1 MLYPQ
6 PILPAQELE
15 ALEQQM
21 SEMDA
26 GTDSQALR
34 QGGVKRKSIG
44 GGGEGGGEYVAYSPD
59 RYTQSGTVP
68 PRREDL

>member
-6 PILPAQELE
+6 PLLPVQELE
-15 ALEQQM
+15 ALGQQM

-34 QGGVKRKSIG
+34 QGGVKRKPISG
-44 GGGEGGGEYVAYSPD
+44 GGGENIAYSPD
-59 RYTQSGTVP
+59 RYTQSGMLP
-68 PRREDL
+68 PRREES